1 MSLPIKVLY
10 WAEGPTDRAAAVALI
25 VSVGAVPGPDYSAR
39 SKSASGKQRLDEK
52 LPAYNAA
59 AAREPFLVLRDLDQD
74 ADCAPS
80 LLERRNQNPSEF
92 MCFRIVVRSLEA
104 WLMAD
109 SGALANWL
117 KVEEARIPMAPEEPP
132 NPKEALLALARRST
146 SNDIKSDL
154 LPLPKSGRQT
164 GPLYA
169 PRLQEFIDDMWD
181 IRRVIASGRAP
192 SLARAVACLERVV
205 ASFKRTHD
213 LA

>member
-1 MSLPIKVLY
+1 MSLPIRVLY
-10 WAEGPTDRAAAVALI
+10 WAEGSTDRAAAVALI
-25 VSVGAVPGPDYSAR
+25 ASVGAEPGPDYSAR

-59 AAREPFLVLRDLDQD
+59 ATREPFLVLRDLDQD

-80 LLERRNQNPSEF
+80 LLQLRNRAPSEF

-104 WLMAD
+104 WLLAD
-109 SGALANWL
+109 SSALANWL
-117 KVEEARIPMAPEEPP
+117 KIEEARIPLAPEELP

-169 PRLQEFIDDMWD
+169 SRLQHFIDDRWD
-181 IRRVIASGRAP
+181 VRRVIASGRAP

-205 ASFKRTHD
+205 AGFKQRHNLT
-213 LA
+213 